1 MISSASSKA
10 SRLLGQGIDGA
21 GLVAAGDAHVGA
33 AARHLIQHGDVLG
46 HPDGIGGGQHDAQ
59 LADAHALGLHGRVE
73 VPEHGIGRALEP
85 LDVEVVLGEAD
96 ALVAEVVGQAH
107 DVAHLAERALVQVRI
122 LPRHAAA
129 ELGRLA
135 DGREHE
141 EVEFHRP
148 GV

>member
-1 MISSASSKA
+1 
-10 SRLLGQGIDGA
+10 
-21 GLVAAGDAHVGA
+21 LVAGKSHAVSS
-33 AARHLIQHGDVLG
+33 
-46 HPDGIGGGQHDAQ
+46 GIFQN
-59 LADAHALGLHGRVE
+59 L
-73 VPEHGIGRALEP
+73 P
-85 LDVEVVLGEAD
+85 